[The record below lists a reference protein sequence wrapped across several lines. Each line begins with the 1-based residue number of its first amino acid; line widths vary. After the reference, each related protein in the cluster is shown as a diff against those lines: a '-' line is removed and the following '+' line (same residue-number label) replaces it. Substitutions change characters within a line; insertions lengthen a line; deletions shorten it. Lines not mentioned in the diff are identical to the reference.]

1 MRFTAIA
8 IMLLSTFPAAPAA
21 GPKTDQE
28 IEAWLPALLEPGKR
42 WANIE
47 PVEGAWLR
55 DVVKKVQGKRA
66 LEIGTSTGYSGIWIL
81 MGLRQTGGKLITIE
95 IDPGRHKT
103 ANANFQAT
111 GLDSM
116 VDSRL
121 GNALKEVPQVDGPL
135 DLVFIDALKS
145 DYLKYYELVLPK
157 MRRGGV
163 IVAHNT
169 ASHANEMRDF
179 LDRIRSDPKV
189 TTELI
194 TPGHQ
199 GFSVTYV
206 K

>member
-1 MRFTAIA
+1 MGI
-8 IMLLSTFPAAPAA
+8 LPAAPGA

-47 PVEGAWLR
+47 PAEGAWLR

-103 ANANFQAT
+103 ANANFKAA
-111 GLDSM
+111 GLDGM

-121 GNALKEVPQVDGPL
+121 GDALKVVPQVDGPL

-157 MRRGGV
+157 MRHGGV

-194 TPGHQ
+194 TPGYQ